1 MGSLVEV
8 SFYIKTNHG
17 GGCALARPPLVDGP
31 CLCASLTARPP
42 ADQYRLCPLDEGE
55 LTEEC
60 FKRTPLPFGSHEQ
73 VVRFKDR
80 EERFNGTF
88 VSEGVTPPGHE
99 WAMNPIPMCGTPT
112 THTSDPS
119 GNVHTCPGGT
129 PPVPAFPYPA
139 PGVENITSFVIVDTL
154 RIPLGIKPGKY
165 ALGWRWDA
173 EQTTQVWGACAD
185 IEIVARSA

>member
-1 MGSLVEV
+1 MSRALGSGRWMIRRET
-8 SFYIKTNHG
+8 KTQK
-17 GGCALARPPLVDGP
+17 R
-31 CLCASLTARPP
+31 TARPP

-129 PPVPAFPYPA
+129 PRWKLP
-139 PGVENITSFVIVDTL
+139 DT
-154 RIPLGIKPGKY
+154 
-165 ALGWRWDA
+165 
-173 EQTTQVWGACAD
+173 T
-185 IEIVARSA
+185 